1 MIYDKKLL
9 DYINFCKSKG
19 LKIDTVYD
27 IGAYMGNWSI
37 NFKNNALPEAEFI
50 LFEANSIFNDR
61 LESIGFQTFNV
72 LLSNPGREY
81 VEFYNGA
88 DSGDSYYKENTTHY
102 NNKTSIKLPCFTLN
116 EIIKTYNLPYPNFIK
131 LDTQGSEIDIL
142 NGASDIIDF
151 VDLIAIECPIMEY
164 NSNSPNFYDYL
175 KYFKEHNFLPV
186 QITEEHMSEDILIQL
201 DMVFMKKETK
211 DRILSPTTTLK
222 I

>member
-1 MIYDKKLL
+1 M
-9 DYINFCKSKG
+9 
-19 LKIDTVYD
+19 
-27 IGAYMGNWSI
+27 
-37 NFKNNALPEAEFI
+37 
-50 LFEANSIFNDR
+50 
-61 LESIGFQTFNV
+61 
-72 LLSNPGREY
+72 
-81 VEFYNGA
+81 
-88 DSGDSYYKENTTHY
+88 
-102 NNKTSIKLPCFTLN
+102 
-116 EIIKTYNLPYPNFIK
+116 PYPNFIK